1 MSKHASHPIEIEDDN
16 NWLRR
21 VESKQRKEKVLLKNK
36 LSETKSDLCRLSR
49 SQENLQ
55 YKLKEDTAEYHR
67 AEREFRK
74 LEDKWT
80 KRNRGRRRDENWL
93 FVCSL
98 VS

>member
-80 KRNRGRRRDENWL
+80 KRNRGRR
-93 FVCSL
+93 SL
-98 VS
+98 YGG